1 MMSIRHL
8 WAVIRKEIQHILRDR
23 GTFILVLVTPTLVL
37 LLMTYA
43 LAVDIEHV
51 PIAILDYDQ
60 SPISRQ
66 FVQQITAGDDL
77 DLYTAAGSMEEI
89 EVLLVKGKIKAA
101 LIIDPGFSADLLS
114 MRGLS
119 LQVVIDGTE
128 PETGGFAVDHIG
140 WRAETF
146 ANQILS
152 RQLQA
157 SGLALE
163 SLQPIDLRIRAWYN
177 PSLVPQIDLVPGLLS
192 IVLGFPA
199 FSVALTLAR
208 EHEHRT
214 MEQLLATP
222 ITRIELLLGKIIPY
236 ILAGLFNVLVIP
248 LFAMAWF
255 NVPFHG
261 SFLVFLLLSVIF
273 LFAELSMG
281 MVIGVFMRSQS
292 AALAL
297 SFLVVLFP
305 GFFLTGI
312 FFPIASLPELARMES
327 LFLPGTQYAIITRG
341 VFLTGIGLDVLWPY
355 AVMLIFLGLVFTGTA
370 ALFFKKKLA

>member
-1 MMSIRHL
+1 MSIRHL

-23 GTFILVLVTPTLVL
+23 GTFILVLVTPTVVL

-43 LAVDIEHV
+43 LAVDIDHV
-51 PIAILDYDQ
+51 PIAIIDYDQ

-66 FVQQITAGDDL
+66 FIQQITAGDDL
-77 DLYTAAGSMEEI
+77 DLYTSAESIAEI
-89 EVLLVKGKIKAA
+89 ENLLVRGKIKAA
-101 LIIDPGFSADLLS
+101 IILDPGFSADLLS
-114 MRGLS
+114 MQGLS

-152 RQLQA
+152 SQLQA
-157 SGLALE
+157 AGLSLE
-163 SLQPIDLRIRAWYN
+163 TLQPIDLRIRAWYN
-177 PSLVPQIDLVPGLLS
+177 PSLIPQVDLVPGLLS
-192 IVLGFPA
+192 VVLGFPA

-222 ITRIELLLGKIIPY
+222 IKRIELLLGKIIPY
-236 ILAGLFNVLVIP
+236 VLAGLINVLVIP
-248 LFAMAWF
+248 PFAMAWF
-255 NVPFHG
+255 DVPFHG
-261 SFLVFLLLSVIF
+261 SFLVFLLLSVVF

-297 SFLVVLFP
+297 SFLVVMFP

-312 FFPIASLPELARMES
+312 FFPVVSLPELARMES

-370 ALFFKKKLA
+370 ALFFKKRLA

>member
-1 MMSIRHL
+1 MSIRHL
-8 WAVIRKEIQHILRDR
+8 WAVIRKEIQHIFRDR
-23 GTFILVLVTPTLVL
+23 GTFILVLITPTLVL

-51 PIAILDYDQ
+51 PIAVLDFDQ
-60 SPISRQ
+60 SQLSRK
-66 FVQQITAGDDL
+66 FIQQITAGNDL
-77 DLYTAAGSMEEI
+77 DLFQSAESFEEI
-89 EVLLVKGKIKAA
+89 EDLLIKGKIKAA
-101 LIIDPGFSADLLS
+101 VIIDPGFSADLLA
-114 MRGLS
+114 MHGLS
-119 LQVVIDGTE
+119 IQVLIDGTE
-128 PETGGFAVDHIG
+128 PETGGFAVDHIS
-140 WRAETF
+140 WRAEAF
-146 ANQILS
+146 MDQMLS
-152 RQLQA
+152 TQLQR
-157 SGLALE
+157 SGLALDT
-163 SLQPIDLRIRAWYN
+163 LQPIDLRIRAWYN
-177 PSLVPQIDLVPGLLS
+177 PSLIPQVDLVPGLLS
-192 IVLGFPA
+192 VVLGFPA

-208 EHEHRT
+208 EHEHKT

-222 ITRIELLLGKIIPY
+222 IKRTELLLGKIIPY
-236 ILAGLFNVLVIP
+236 ILAGLINVLIIP

-255 NVPFHG
+255 DVPFNG
-261 SFLVFLLLSVIF
+261 NFLVFIFLSVLF

-297 SFLVVLFP
+297 SFLVVMFP

-341 VFLTGIGLDVLWPY
+341 VFLTGIGMDVLWPY
-355 AVMLIFLGLVFTGTA
+355 AVMLVFLGLVFSGTA

>member
-1 MMSIRHL
+1 MSVRHL
-8 WAVIRKEIQHILRDR
+8 WAVIRKEIQHIFRDR

-43 LAVDIEHV
+43 LAVDIKHV
-51 PIAILDYDQ
+51 PIALLDYDQ
-60 SPISRQ
+60 SPLSRQ

-77 DLYTAAGSMEEI
+77 DLHTTAGSIAEI
-89 EVLLVKGKIKAA
+89 EELLVRGKIKAA
-101 LIIDPGFSADLLS
+101 MIIDPGFSADLLS

-152 RQLQA
+152 SQLQA
-157 SGLALE
+157 AGLAAD

-177 PSLVPQIDLVPGLLS
+177 PSLIPQVDLVPGLLS
-192 IVLGFPA
+192 VVLGFPA

-222 ITRIELLLGKIIPY
+222 IKRIELLLGKIIPY
-236 ILAGLFNVLVIP
+236 ILAGILNVLVIP

-255 NVPFHG
+255 DVPFQG
-261 SFLVFLLLSVIF
+261 SFLVFLFLSVIF

-297 SFLVVLFP
+297 SFLVVMFP

-355 AVMLIFLGLVFTGTA
+355 GVMLIFLGLVFTGTA

>member
-1 MMSIRHL
+1 MSLRHL
-8 WAVIRKEIQHILRDR
+8 FAVVRNEIQHIFRDR
-23 GTFILVLVTPTLVL
+23 GTFILVLITPTLVL
-37 LLMTYA
+37 LLMTYS

-51 PIAILDYDQ
+51 PIALLDYDQ
-60 SPISRQ
+60 SPISRN
-66 FVQQITAGDDL
+66 FIQQITAGNDL
-77 DLYTAAGSMEEI
+77 DLFANASSMEEI
-89 EVLLVKGKIKAA
+89 EALLTRGKIKAA
-101 LIIDPGFSADLLS
+101 VVIDPGFSADLLS
-114 MRGLS
+114 LQGFN
-119 LQVVIDGTE
+119 LQVIIDGTE

-140 WRAETF
+140 WRAEAF
-146 ANQILS
+146 ANKVLAS
-152 RQLQA
+152 QLQA
-157 SGLALE
+157 AGVPLE

-177 PSLVPQIDLVPGLLS
+177 PSLQPQVDLVPGLLS

-222 ITRIELLLGKIIPY
+222 IKRIELLLGKMIPY
-236 ILAGLFNVLVIP
+236 ILAGLLNVLVIP
-248 LFAMAWF
+248 LLAMAWF
-255 NVPFHG
+255 HVPFHG
-261 SFLVFLLLSVIF
+261 NFLEFLFLSVVF

-312 FFPIASLPELARMES
+312 FFPIASLPEMARMES
-327 LFLPGTQYAIITRG
+327 LFLPGTHYAIITRG
-341 VFLTGIGLDVLWPY
+341 VFLTGIGLDILWPY
-355 AVMLIFLGLVFTGTA
+355 AVMLVFLGLAFTGTA
-370 ALFFKKKLA
+370 ALFFKKRLA

>member
-1 MMSIRHL
+1 MSINHL

-23 GTFILVLVTPTLVL
+23 GTFIMVLITPTLVL

-43 LAVDIEHV
+43 LAVDIQHV
-51 PIAILDYDQ
+51 PIALLDYDQ
-60 SPISRQ
+60 SAASRD
-66 FVQQITAGDDL
+66 FVQQITAGEDL
-77 DLYTAAGSMEEI
+77 DLYASVDNLDDIEE
-89 EVLLVKGKIKAA
+89 LLTRGKIKAA
-101 LIIDPGFSADLLS
+101 LIIDPGFSEDLLS
-114 MRGLS
+114 LKGLS
-119 LQVVIDGTE
+119 LQIIIDGTE

-140 WRAETF
+140 WRAESF
-146 ANQILS
+146 ANNILA
-152 RQLQA
+152 RQFH
-157 SGLALE
+157 ALGIPVE

-177 PSLVPQIDLVPGLLS
+177 PSLIPRIDIVPGLLS

-222 ITRIELLLGKIIPY
+222 IKRIELLLGKMIPY
-236 ILAGLFNVLVIP
+236 ILAGLVNVIVIP
-248 LFAMAWF
+248 LIAMAWF
-255 NVPFHG
+255 EIPFNG
-261 SFLVFLLLSVIF
+261 NFFVFFFLSILF

-281 MVIGVFMRSQS
+281 MIIGVFMRSQS

-312 FFPIASLPELARMES
+312 FFPIASLPEMARLES
-327 LFLPGTQYAIITRG
+327 LFLPGTHYAIITRG
-341 VFLTGIGLDVLWPY
+341 VFLTGIGMDILWPY
-355 AVMLIFLGLVFTGTA
+355 AIMLLFIGVSFTGA
-370 ALFFKKKLA
+370 ASLFFKKKLG

>member
-1 MMSIRHL
+1 MSFRHI
-8 WAVIRKEIQHILRDR
+8 WAVVRKELQHILRDR
-23 GTFILVLVTPTLVL
+23 GTFMLVLVTPTIVL

-43 LAVDIEHV
+43 LAVDIQHV
-51 PIAILDYDQ
+51 PIALVDYDQ
-60 SPISRQ
+60 SATSRK
-66 FVQQITAGDDL
+66 FIQQITAGDDL
-77 DLYTAAGSMEEI
+77 DLFVNTRSIEEI
-89 EVLLVKGKIKAA
+89 EELLTRGKIKAA
-101 LIIDPGFSADLLS
+101 IIIGPSFSEDLLAL
-114 MRGLS
+114 RGLS
-119 LQVVIDGTE
+119 LQIIIDGTE

-140 WRAETF
+140 WRAESF
-146 ANQILS
+146 ANDILADQILT
-152 RQLQA
+152 
-157 SGLALE
+157 SGIPLG
-163 SLQPIDLRIRAWYN
+163 SLQPIDLRIRSWYN
-177 PSLVPQIDLVPGLLS
+177 PSLEPRVDLLPGLLS

-236 ILAGLFNVLVIP
+236 ILAGLVNVIVIP
-248 LFAMAWF
+248 LIALAWF
-255 NVPFHG
+255 NVPFNG
-261 SFLVFLLLSVIF
+261 NFLEFLLLSVIF

-281 MVIGVFMRSQS
+281 MIIGVFMKSQS

-312 FFPIASLPELARMES
+312 FFPIAALPEMARMES
-327 LFLPGTQYAIITRG
+327 LFLPGTHYAIITRG

-355 AVMLIFLGLVFTGTA
+355 AIMLIFLGLAFTGIA

>member
-1 MMSIRHL
+1 MSFRHI
-8 WAVIRKEIQHILRDR
+8 WAVVRKELQHILRDR
-23 GTFILVLVTPTLVL
+23 GTFMLVLVTPTIVL

-43 LAVDIEHV
+43 LAVDIQHV
-51 PIAILDYDQ
+51 PIALLDFDQ
-60 SPISRQ
+60 SATSRK
-66 FVQQITAGDDL
+66 FIQQITAGDDL
-77 DLYTAAGSMEEI
+77 DLYINSGSIEEI
-89 EVLLVKGKIKAA
+89 EELLTRGKIKAA
-101 LIIDPGFSADLLS
+101 IIIGPSFSEDLLA

-119 LQVVIDGTE
+119 LQIIIDGTE

-140 WRAETF
+140 WRAESF
-146 ANQILS
+146 ANDILADQIL
-152 RQLQA
+152 A
-157 SGLALE
+157 SGIPLG
-163 SLQPIDLRIRAWYN
+163 SLHPIDLRIRSWYN
-177 PSLVPQIDLVPGLLS
+177 PSLEPRVDLLPGLLS

-236 ILAGLFNVLVIP
+236 ILAGLVNVIAIP
-248 LFAMAWF
+248 LIALAWF
-255 NVPFHG
+255 NVPFNG
-261 SFLVFLLLSVIF
+261 NFLEFLLLSAIF

-281 MVIGVFMRSQS
+281 MIIGVFMKSQS

-312 FFPIASLPELARMES
+312 FFPIAALPEMARMES
-327 LFLPGTQYAIITRG
+327 LFLPGTHYAIITRG

-355 AVMLIFLGLVFTGTA
+355 AIMLIFLGLAFTGIA